1 MPIDLQ
7 SAIVAELI
15 ARLADVPEFGAL
27 VLEDSVLRILD
38 AEDDGLPDDLIVV
51 QPGQTEEVERIGQG
65 SVRERVTLNLTA
77 MTRRRSVRPGP
88 ARRPAGDQ
96 GRAARPQGRPDHHRR
111 ASRPPSS
118 RKAPC
123 RPARGGAGPLTSCRC
138 RSPTSNRSN
147 NPRSLP

>member
-27 VLEDSVLRILD
+27 VLKDSVLRILD

-77 MTRRRSVRPGP
+77 MTRRRQFAP
-88 ARRPAGDQ
+88 AL
-96 GRAARPQGRPDHHRR
+96 RAARL
-111 ASRPPSS
+111 AI
-118 RKAPC
+118 KVA
-123 RPARGGAGPLTSCRC
+123 
-138 RSPTSNRSN
+138 
-147 NPRSLP
+147 LP